1 MNTIT
6 PSASRKLRRKYIL
19 VMVGWSVL
27 IGVSLA
33 WNLKQEA
40 DETISMAVTTARSSI
55 SKDILFRKWVALH
68 GGVYVPPTEK
78 TPPNPYLKVPNRD
91 VVTTT
96 GKTLTLMNP
105 AYALRELQILNDDPA
120 TKTHITSLRLLN
132 PHNTADE
139 WESAALK
146 SFEQGSKEAMEV
158 TQFDGQHHLRLMRPF
173 IVAPECLKCHEQ
185 QGYKVGDIRGGISAD
200 VSLETFQADEQNRD
214 TPQLLTHGLVWLVG
228 IVLGMAF
235 HRRERYLEA
244 EREQFETALTE
255 SEERWKFALEG
266 AGEGGWDWN
275 CQTGETL
282 FSPRYKEMLGFSDS
296 DIWTDA
302 SEWENR
308 IHPDD
313 LSAVLESVQEHMD
326 GKTTSTSNE
335 FRMLCKDGNWKW
347 VLGRGMVV
355 SRSSDGKPL
364 RLVGT
369 TTDITSRK
377 QMDEQVRQLAYF
389 DALTQL
395 PNLRMLDDRLS
406 QTMAQSKRSGC
417 YGALLFI
424 DLDNFKPLNDQY
436 GHPTGDLLLIEV
448 AKRLTGIMREMD
460 TVARFG
466 GDEFVVMLSELD
478 LDKAE
483 STSQAN
489 IVAEKIRALLAEPY
503 HLTIQQQGRAESVVE
518 HHCTSSIG
526 VVLFVNHE
534 ASAEDLLKWA
544 DLAMYQAKENGRNA
558 IRFFDQQ
565 SGSDTNGV
573 NRNVVALRLK
583 WHESYKCNEPTID
596 QEHRELFNLA
606 NTLIASAFAKNENSK
621 DFDSAMAKLLAH
633 IVQHFAHEETILSQY
648 HYAELDAHKHAHKLL
663 IVHALHLRDK
673 ANAGLVTIGELVSFI
688 ADEVI
693 AQHLLKEDRNFYPLF
708 NEGQL
713 SRS

>member
-1 MNTIT
+1 
-6 PSASRKLRRKYIL
+6 
-19 VMVGWSVL
+19 
-27 IGVSLA
+27 
-33 WNLKQEA
+33 
-40 DETISMAVTTARSSI
+40 
-55 SKDILFRKWVALH
+55 
-68 GGVYVPPTEK
+68 
-78 TPPNPYLKVPNRD
+78 
-91 VVTTT
+91 
-96 GKTLTLMNP
+96 
-105 AYALRELQILNDDPA
+105 
-120 TKTHITSLRLLN
+120 
-132 PHNTADE
+132 
-139 WESAALK
+139 
-146 SFEQGSKEAMEV
+146 
-158 TQFDGQHHLRLMRPF
+158 
-173 IVAPECLKCHEQ
+173 
-185 QGYKVGDIRGGISAD
+185 
-200 VSLETFQADEQNRD
+200 
-214 TPQLLTHGLVWLVG
+214 
-228 IVLGMAF
+228 
-235 HRRERYLEA
+235 
-244 EREQFETALTE
+244 
-255 SEERWKFALEG
+255 
-266 AGEGGWDWN
+266 
-275 CQTGETL
+275 
-282 FSPRYKEMLGFSDS
+282 
-296 DIWTDA
+296 
-302 SEWENR
+302 
-308 IHPDD
+308 
-313 LSAVLESVQEHMD
+313 
-326 GKTTSTSNE
+326 
-335 FRMLCKDGNWKW
+335 
-347 VLGRGMVV
+347 
-355 SRSSDGKPL
+355 
-364 RLVGT
+364 
-369 TTDITSRK
+369 
-377 QMDEQVRQLAYF
+377 MDEQVRQLAYF